1 MSSTLLEQAFGSPN
15 PDLYED
21 VLKCKKECT
30 LAQLRKAYYQQALKY
45 HPDKNP
51 DGDETAK
58 LKFQAVSWVYNMLK
72 DPEKRADYD
81 AEGIIPFD
89 DDNMDEDEEKKPNSW
104 KNYFDLIFG
113 KLSTDKIDKFAMK
126 YKMSEEEEKDVLENY
141 EKFKGNLVKM
151 LEYVMLSTERDVP
164 RWVED
169 YLRPAIEEGKLTD
182 YSKKMNSTLEKIQK
196 KIEKEAKEQQEE
208 EDEEESDAKPVAKDE
223 DETETETEDSSN
235 GGDSPPKQKAA
246 TAKKASAKKAPP
258 PKKGKPT
265 KAKRKKV
272 TKKQESSSQDD
283 LIAMIRNKKRGNPLA
298 ALGARYG
305 VAMDDSDGDDDP
317 LNDAEFAKI
326 QAKLT
331 KNKRK

>member
-51 DGDETAK
+51 DGDEIAK

-89 DDNMDEDEEKKPNSW
+89 DDDMDEDEEKKPNSW

-169 YLRPAIEEGKLTD
+169 YLRPAIEEGKVTD

-196 KIEKEAKEQQEE
+196 KIEKEAKEQQQ

-331 KNKRK
+331 KKKRK